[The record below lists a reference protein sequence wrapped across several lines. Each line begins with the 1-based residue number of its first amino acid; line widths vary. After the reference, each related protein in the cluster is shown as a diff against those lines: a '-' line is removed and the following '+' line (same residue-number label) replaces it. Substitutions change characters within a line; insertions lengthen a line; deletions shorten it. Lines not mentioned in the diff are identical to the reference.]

1 MYVFDA
7 TPLISLA
14 SIDRVTLVTA
24 LDGDCCLPESVH
36 EEVVTEGVE
45 GGHADARRV
54 ERAVED
60 DCFSVEPDP
69 ETRLAES
76 LKRSD
81 GLSEADA
88 AVLALAAARD
98 GTAVMDEQYGRT
110 VADVEGIPTRG
121 TAFVVLTAQKRELI
135 DADEALEIIDE
146 LLAAGW
152 YCAPD
157 LYARIQRKIEA
168 ID

>member
-14 SIDRVTLVTA
+14 SIDQVTLVTA
-24 LDGDCCLPESVH
+24 LDGDCCLPESVYA
-36 EEVVTEGVE
+36 EVVTEGVE

-69 ETRLAES
+69 ETQLAES

-88 AVLALAAARD
+88 AVLALAARD
-98 GTAVMDEQYGRT
+98 GVAVMDEQYGRT
-110 VADVEGIPTRG
+110 VADAEGTPTRG

-135 DADEALEIIDE
+135 DAEGALETIDE
-146 LLAAGW
+146 LLAVGW

-168 ID
+168 IG